1 MGGFRS
7 EFPRGLRGRNRRLFS
22 VYPSRIGRLKRRDRI
37 SLGAT
42 YCIREGADERFREN
56 AYGEELVLPVNGN
69 VRKLVLPVC
78 PNVHIFSV
86 LLFIG
91 AESGEEKRGKAEKR
105 KNG

>member
-1 MGGFRS
+1 MDYEDGTAAY
-7 EFPRGLRGRNRRLFS
+7 FPFTIEDWAVKKTG
-22 VYPSRIGRLKRRDRI
+22 RI

-42 YCIREGADERFREN
+42 YCIREGDDERFREN

-91 AESGEEKRGKAEKR
+91 TESGEEKRGKAEKR